1 MASRRCYATVSRD
14 ASLQRGGGVSPLRPG
29 RIRAGAGPRLRA
41 RGRHGRRGGGDRRRR
56 RRHLRQP
63 RGARHRAPRGNRRL
77 IRVVPV
83 RRDPLHWSAGAAR
96 RSIHVGGR
104 RRGIGSELH
113 LGRSARCLLPRAP
126 LGNGGARRDRQIRA
140 GDARRRPG
148 RRLGRRCRPR
158 HCDLRFGGSGRERPE
173 HRRRL
178 RSGGRGGTPPT
189 PQARGVHAQLRR
201 SSGHAAAPHN
211 PRGPVA
217 VGRKRLRRAGYG
229 GRRGGTR
236 HGGPRPDRIRRPLRR
251 DERVAV
257 HSRCEPGARSPASRL
272 RVPGGRRA
280 RRETPHGAAMD
291 AVIERRP
298 PNWGRVGRRLL
309 AWVLIGIPVLLA
321 VALVASAD
329 ARYLARAGVE
339 EAGILLK
346 RRAIAKLVAD
356 PKTDPALR
364 QRLQLVL
371 AARAYAADSLGLLVG
386 ETYTSY
392 VNVGRD
398 TLLLVLS
405 ASRRDRL
412 REHVWRFPIVGAVP
426 YKGFFDFTAARR
438 AATDLERD
446 GLDTYLR
453 PAGAFSTLGYFSD
466 PLLSTVMERD
476 TMELVATVIHELAHS
491 TLYLKSQTPFNES
504 FASFVGYRGAQAFF
518 RSRGDTLDARRA
530 VARWRDERTLD
541 QLYAE
546 LARRLDSAYAE
557 APTGP
562 ALERARA
569 TLFAWARAQLTGPI
583 GQSLETYDWRWFA
596 RAPLNNAVVIAQRLY
611 RMNLNLFEE
620 VYVHS
625 KADLKET
632 IRAIQVR
639 VFTQP
644 GTDPYKALYSRP
656 GLPADD

>member
-1 MASRRCYATVSRD
+1 
-14 ASLQRGGGVSPLRPG
+14 
-29 RIRAGAGPRLRA
+29 
-41 RGRHGRRGGGDRRRR
+41 
-56 RRHLRQP
+56 
-63 RGARHRAPRGNRRL
+63 
-77 IRVVPV
+77 
-83 RRDPLHWSAGAAR
+83 
-96 RSIHVGGR
+96 
-104 RRGIGSELH
+104 
-113 LGRSARCLLPRAP
+113 
-126 LGNGGARRDRQIRA
+126 
-140 GDARRRPG
+140 
-148 RRLGRRCRPR
+148 
-158 HCDLRFGGSGRERPE
+158 
-173 HRRRL
+173 
-178 RSGGRGGTPPT
+178 
-189 PQARGVHAQLRR
+189 
-201 SSGHAAAPHN
+201 
-211 PRGPVA
+211 
-217 VGRKRLRRAGYG
+217 
-229 GRRGGTR
+229 
-236 HGGPRPDRIRRPLRR
+236 DRIRRPLGC
-251 DERVAV
+251 DQRVAV
-257 HSRCEPGARSPASRL
+257 YRGCEPRARPPTPRL
-272 RVPGGRRA
+272 RLPSRRRA
-280 RRETPHGAAMD
+280 RRQTPRGAAMD

-298 PNWGRVGRRLL
+298 PNWARVGRRLL
-309 AWVLIGIPVLLA
+309 AWVLIGVPLVLA

-329 ARYLARAGVE
+329 ARYIARAGVE
-339 EAGILLK
+339 EARILLK

-356 PKTDPALR
+356 PKSDPTLR
-364 QRLQLVL
+364 QRLQPVL
-371 AARAYAADSLGLLVG
+371 GAPAYAADSLGLLVG
-386 ETYTSY
+386 ETYTTY

-412 REHVWRFPIVGAVP
+412 REYVWHFPIVGAVP
-426 YKGFFDFTAARR
+426 YKGFFDFATARRTAAE
-438 AATDLERD
+438 LERD

-476 TMELVATVIHELAHS
+476 TMELVATVIHELAHN

-530 VARWRDERTLD
+530 VARWRDERPLD

-596 RAPLNNAVVIAQRLY
+596 RSPLNNAVVIAQRLY

-625 KADLKET
+625 RADLKET

-639 VFTQP
+639 VFTLP
-644 GTDPYKALYSRP
+644 GQDPYEALYSR
-656 GLPADD
+656 GGG